1 MRSISIMDSVSISL
15 VTDPDLVVT
24 YIYSKQ
30 SSGHEVEQS
39 AHPPS
44 SLHLN
49 VSHHQPDNPASEHGS
64 IMTPAKTE
72 ESKGDCA
79 YTFRRCPAVEA

>member
-44 SLHLN
+44 SLHLERI
-49 VSHHQPDNPASEHGS
+49 ASP
-64 IMTPAKTE
+64 T
-72 ESKGDCA
+72 
-79 YTFRRCPAVEA
+79 